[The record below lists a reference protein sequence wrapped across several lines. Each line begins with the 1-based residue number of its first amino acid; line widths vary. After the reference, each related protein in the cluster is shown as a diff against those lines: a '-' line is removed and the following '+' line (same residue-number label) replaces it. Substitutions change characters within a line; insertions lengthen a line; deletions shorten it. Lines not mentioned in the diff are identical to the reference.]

1 VIGESNSLAAR
12 LRLYLRLVAAPM
24 RNARREEKNVN
35 NSIDTETA
43 PGRLRH
49 IEHVQCHTQNEE
61 LRQEFLKDIRVAG
74 LASHTITSYG
84 SACKDFLDFIC
95 GLDIRQVTHR
105 EVRQWIHWLKTL
117 GSSSQ
122 TLSQRKYALSAFFK
136 FLERIDIVKSAP
148 TRLVANRRIHRKT
161 PRHLSIEEIEKLLS
175 ACESIRELAIIQ
187 TLWSTGC
194 RQAEL
199 LGMKIEDV
207 NWDERTVHVLGKGNK
222 ERLVPLTPRAA
233 ETLKKYIE
241 TREKG
246 FADPLGF
253 RPIFLSQEVAQTGG
267 LQLQRGR
274 WWYGF
279 WRENRTLP
287 DGTVKRVLRGRC
299 LGLTG
304 RRKRNGQKRQPGIS
318 RAARMRLHGDKWF
331 SIFQAIS
338 PDAPMSREE
347 RNRLRSAVYYRLG
360 ISRPKRVSPGK
371 QITSREQARKE
382 LDRIIANLPPE
393 TLASSLTGELRPLG
407 PRDLQRIIKAIS
419 LRAGVDGTHPHAFRH
434 TFATHML
441 EGGADLRTVQL
452 FLGHADISSTAIYT
466 HPSEKFM
473 RETMKRC
480 HPGWSE
486 EGASDAKT
494 NEKA

>member
-1 VIGESNSLAAR
+1 MTVFVDSATR
-12 LRLYLRLVAAPM
+12 PVHLRQ
-24 RNARREEKNVN
+24 
-35 NSIDTETA
+35 
-43 PGRLRH
+43 
-49 IEHVQCHTQNEE
+49 IEDVQCHIQNEE

-74 LASHTITSYG
+74 LADHTITSYG
-84 SACKDFLDFIC
+84 IACKNFLDFIC
-95 GLDIRQVTHR
+95 GLDLRQVTHR
-105 EVRQWIHWLKTL
+105 EVRQWIHWLESL

-136 FLERIDIVKSAP
+136 FLERIDVITSSP
-148 TRLVANRRIHRKT
+148 TRLIANRRIHRKT
-161 PRHLSIEEIEKLLS
+161 PRHLSIEEVEKLLS

-246 FADPLGF
+246 
-253 RPIFLSQEVAQTGG
+253 PIFLSEEVAQTGG

-274 WWYGF
+274 WWVGY

-287 DGTVKRVLRGRC
+287 DGTVKRVLRSKC
-299 LGLTG
+299 LGLAG
-304 RRKRNGQKRQPGIS
+304 RRKRNGQKRQPAIT
-318 RAARMRLHGDKWF
+318 RAARMRLRGDKWWA
-331 SIFQAIS
+331 IFQAIS
-338 PDAPMSREE
+338 PDAPMSHEE
-347 RNRLRSAVYYRLG
+347 RGRLRSAVYYRLG
-360 ISRPKRVSPGK
+360 ISKPKRVSPGK

-382 LDRIIANLPPE
+382 LDRLIAKLPSE
-393 TLASSLTGELRPLG
+393 NLASSLTGELRPLG

-419 LRAGVDGTHPHAFRH
+419 LRAGVDGNHPHAFRH

-466 HPSEKFM
+466 HPSGKFM

-480 HPGWSE
+480 HPGWRD
-486 EGASDAKT
+486 EGGANGKID
-494 NEKA
+494 EKA

>member
-1 VIGESNSLAAR
+1 MTASIDVGTAPRR
-12 LRLYLRLVAAPM
+12 LRQI
-24 RNARREEKNVN
+24 EK
-35 NSIDTETA
+35 
-43 PGRLRH
+43 
-49 IEHVQCHTQNEE
+49 VQCHSQNEE

-74 LASHTITSYG
+74 LADHTITSYG
-84 SACKDFLDFIC
+84 IACKDFLDFIC
-95 GLDIRQVTHR
+95 GLDLREVTHR
-105 EVRQWIHWLKTL
+105 EVREWIHWLESL

-136 FLERIDIVKSAP
+136 FLERIDVVTSSP
-148 TRLVANRRIHRKT
+148 TRLVANRRIHRKM
-161 PRHLSIEEIEKLLS
+161 PRHLSIEEMQKLLS
-175 ACESIRELAIIQ
+175 ACERIRDLAIIQ

-207 NWDERTVHVLGKGNK
+207 SWSERTVHVIGKGNK
-222 ERLVPLTPRAA
+222 ERLVPLTPRAV
-233 ETLKKYIE
+233 ETLKKYIGSRE
-241 TREKG
+241 TG
-246 FADPLGF
+246 
-253 RPIFLSQEVAQTGG
+253 PIFLSEELTQTGG

-274 WWYGF
+274 WWVGY

-287 DGTVKRVLRGRC
+287 DGTVKRVLRGKC
-299 LGLTG
+299 LGLVG
-304 RRKRNGQKRQPGIS
+304 RRRRPGQKRQPAIT
-318 RAARMRLHGDKWF
+318 RAAKMRLRGDKWRV
-331 SIFQAIS
+331 IFQALS
-338 PDAPMSREE
+338 PDAPMGRKEREGL
-347 RNRLRSAVYYRLG
+347 RNAVYYRLG

-371 QITSREQARKE
+371 QITTREQARKE
-382 LDRIIANLPPE
+382 LDQIIAKLPAE
-393 TLASSLTGELRPLG
+393 TLKSSLAGEFRPLG
-407 PRDLQRIIKAIS
+407 KRDLQRIIKSVS
-419 LRAGVDGTHPHAFRH
+419 LRAGVDGNHPHAFRH

-441 EGGADLRTVQL
+441 EGGADLRSVQL

-466 HPSEKFM
+466 HPSGKFM